1 MVGRAVAAV
10 ATPALGASV
19 PGVAVMSGVIRC
31 ARTPACGT
39 AAPERAALPD
49 GAGSGPPEPPA
60 LGAPD
65 GTGWSTRICTSAVPA
80 SSQSPS
86 L

>member
-19 PGVAVMSGVIRC
+19 PGVAVISGVIRC
-31 ARTPACGT
+31 ACTPACGT
-39 AAPERAALPD
+39 AAPEGAGVPD
-49 GAGSGPPEPPA
+49 GAA
-60 LGAPD
+60 
-65 GTGWSTRICTSAVPA
+65 WSTRSCASAVPA
-80 SSQSPS
+80 SRHCPS